1 MSLWV
6 TQDDADAVCQSVVD
20 REGGE
25 EKRAEEANT
34 AASND
39 NDPYERYSGDVVRT
53 AADGINEDDE
63 DDDDDDDDDDDGD
76 DGTDG
81 EFGDDE
87 EEDDDDEID
96 ESDDD
101 VYASGE
107 DDEEVLIKY

>member
-1 MSLWV
+1 MSPWV
-6 TQDDADAVCQSVVD
+6 TQDDADAVCQSIVD

-25 EKRAEEANT
+25 EKRAEETNT

-39 NDPYERYSGDVVRT
+39 NDPYERYSKDVVRT

-63 DDDDDDDDDDDGD
+63 DDDDDDGDDDGD

-107 DDEEVLIKY
+107 DDEEVLL

>member
-1 MSLWV
+1 M
-6 TQDDADAVCQSVVD
+6 D

-25 EKRAEEANT
+25 EKRAEETNT

-63 DDDDDDDDDDDGD
+63 DDDDDDDDDDGD

-87 EEDDDDEID
+87 QEDDDDEID

>member
-20 REGGE
+20 REGGK
-25 EKRAEEANT
+25 EKRAEETNT
-34 AASND
+34 AVSND
-39 NDPYERYSGDVVRT
+39 NDPYERYSEDVVRT

-63 DDDDDDDDDDDGD
+63 DDDDDDDDDDGD

-107 DDEEVLIKY
+107 DDEEVLL

>member
-1 MSLWV
+1 MSPWV

-25 EKRAEEANT
+25 EKRAEETNT

-39 NDPYERYSGDVVRT
+39 NDPYEHYSGDVVRT

-63 DDDDDDDDDDDGD
+63 DDDDDDDDDDGD

>member
-1 MSLWV
+1 MSPWV

-25 EKRAEEANT
+25 EKRAEETNT

-63 DDDDDDDDDDDGD
+63 DDDDDDDDDDGD

-87 EEDDDDEID
+87 QEDDDDEID